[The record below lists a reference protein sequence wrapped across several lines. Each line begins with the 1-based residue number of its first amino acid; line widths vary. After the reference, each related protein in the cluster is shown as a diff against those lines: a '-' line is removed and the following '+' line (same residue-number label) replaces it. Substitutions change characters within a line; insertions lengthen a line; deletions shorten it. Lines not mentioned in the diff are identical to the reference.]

1 MYVSW
6 AKKDGC
12 AKEHPSQSIVII
24 LILTLFSGQGINF
37 QENVSRYCEHKKSL
51 KTQKVSQKARVRSL
65 RLSLIALKNAL
76 NYGGCR

>member
-24 LILTLFSGQGINF
+24 DFDTIFRSRDKFLGKRITL
-37 QENVSRYCEHKKSL
+37 L
-51 KTQKVSQKARVRSL
+51 WA
-65 RLSLIALKNAL
+65 
-76 NYGGCR
+76 